1 MDNVSIFE
9 SQPSHA
15 RRKTMEKA
23 QRIGRLHGQTVHPCY
38 KRLMSASPD
47 KTLEKP
53 EARPRRDATRARI
66 CTAAR
71 EVFLREGY
79 NAATI
84 EQIAAE
90 AGTRRS
96 TLYNHFRDKNE
107 ILEAISEDYLA
118 GVLRVVALLP
128 SPRPSR
134 RQIDRWIADF
144 ADFVLQ
150 ERAPTLL
157 IVQFSGG
164 LDVPPATRQF
174 GMAMM
179 KALGERLPAFAEAL
193 EPGQDQA
200 LVRANT
206 VLRELSLAL
215 GAHLQQEGRG
225 LAPHMLEV
233 AGDLLEQFVKGW
245 F

>member
-1 MDNVSIFE
+1 MNGSLE
-9 SQPSHA
+9 Q
-15 RRKTMEKA
+15 
-23 QRIGRLHGQTVHPCY
+23 
-38 KRLMSASPD
+38 
-47 KTLEKP
+47 TLEKP
-53 EARPRRDATRARI
+53 GQRPRRDATRARI

-71 EVFLREGY
+71 EVFLKEGY

-84 EQIAAE
+84 EQIAAA

-107 ILEAISEDYLA
+107 ILAAISEDYLV
-118 GVLRVVALLP
+118 GVLKIVAMLP
-128 SPRPSR
+128 GPRPSR

-150 ERAPTLL
+150 ERAPTML

-164 LDVPPATRQF
+164 LDVPPATRRF

-179 KALGERLPAFAEAL
+179 RALGERLPAFAEAI

-200 LVRANT
+200 LVRANA

-215 GAHLQQEGRG
+215 GAHLQHQGRG

-233 AGDLLEQFVKGW
+233 AGDLFEQFVKGW